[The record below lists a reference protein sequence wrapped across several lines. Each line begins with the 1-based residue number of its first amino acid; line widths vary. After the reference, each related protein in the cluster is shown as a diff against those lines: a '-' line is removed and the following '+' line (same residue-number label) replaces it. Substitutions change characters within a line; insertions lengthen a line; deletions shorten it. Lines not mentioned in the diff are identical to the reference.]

1 MAAVE
6 IDRVSKRFGTVTA
19 VDSVRLTVA
28 DGEFLVLLGPS
39 GCGKTTL
46 LRMVAGFIT
55 PSAGDISLDGRP
67 ITNQP
72 PGKRNIGMVF
82 QDYAL
87 FPHMDV
93 AANIGF
99 GLRERRLPA
108 AEIAQRVAALLD
120 QVRLTA
126 HAKSYPDQL
135 SGGQQQRVALARA
148 LAYAPQL
155 LLLDEPLGALDLK
168 LREAMQ
174 QEIHALQRR
183 LGITTIMVTHDQ
195 EEAMNLADRIVI
207 MESGRIRQIGTPQ
220 QLYSEPASPFV
231 AQFVGKINFLEG
243 TIAASDAA
251 ACVVTLSGGARVA
264 APPHADWRPGQAVT
278 VAVRPEAMRLVACG
292 VPPGQNRLAATV
304 ERSIFLGNR
313 VRSTVTLADGQDVT
327 VESAHADMPDPG
339 AAVDII
345 WHPAQTRLFPSSQP
359 G

>member
-6 IDRVSKRFGTVTA
+6 IDQVSKRFGAITA
-19 VDSVRLTVA
+19 VDSVQLTVE

-46 LRMVAGFIT
+46 LRMVAGFVT
-55 PSAGDISLDGRP
+55 PSAGDIRLDGRP
-67 ITNQP
+67 ITHQP

-99 GLRERRLPA
+99 GLRERRVPS
-108 AEIAQRVAALLD
+108 AEIARRVAALLD

-126 HAKSYPDQL
+126 YAKSYPEQL

-195 EEAMNLADRIVI
+195 EEAMNLADRIVV
-207 MESGRIRQIGTPQ
+207 MEDGQVRQIGTPQ
-220 QLYSEPASPFV
+220 QLYWEPASPFV
-231 AQFVGKINFLEG
+231 AQFIGKINFLAG
-243 TIAASDAA
+243 TIATADPAG
-251 ACVVTLSGGARVA
+251 CVVTLPGGVEGRSATPSGLQ
-264 APPHADWRPGQAVT
+264 PRPGRHGCRA
-278 VAVRPEAMRLVACG
+278 ARGDAIGHRRRAAGPERADRHGAAFG
-292 VPPGQNRLAATV
+292 VPRQ
-304 ERSIFLGNR
+304 
-313 VRSTVTLADGQDVT
+313 
-327 VESAHADMPDPG
+327 PG
-339 AAVDII
+339 A
-345 WHPAQTRLFPSSQP
+345 
-359 G
+359 

>member
-1 MAAVE
+1 MAVVE
-6 IDRVSKRFGTVTA
+6 IDRVSKRFGPVTA
-19 VDSVRLTVA
+19 VDSVQLTIA

-46 LRMVAGFIT
+46 LRMVAGFT
-55 PSAGDISLDGRP
+55 APTTGDIRLGGRP
-67 ITNQP
+67 ITHQP

-93 AANIGF
+93 TANIGF

-108 AEIAQRVAALLD
+108 AQIAERVASLLD

-126 HAKSYPDQL
+126 HAKSFPEQL

-207 MESGRIRQIGTPQ
+207 MESGQVRQIGTPQ
-220 QLYSEPASPFV
+220 DLYWEPASPFV
-231 AQFVGKINFLEG
+231 AQFVGKINFLYG
-243 TIAASDAA
+243 TVTTADATI
-251 ACVVTLSGGARVA
+251 CIITRPDGTQLT
-264 APPHADWRPGQAVT
+264 APSHPAHHPGQTVT
-278 VAVRPEAMRLVACG
+278 IAVRPEAMRLVNG
-292 VPPGQNRLAATV
+292 VPPGQNSLPATV
-304 ERSIFLGNR
+304 QRSIFLGNR
-313 VRSTVTLADGQDVT
+313 VRSVVTLADGQDLLI
-327 VESAHADMPDPG
+327 ESAHADMPAPG
-339 AAVDII
+339 AVMDMV
-345 WHPAQTRLFPSSQP
+345 WPPAQTRLFPSSP
-359 G
+359 PA